1 MAKSMSDA
9 DPTLKDVWRLLGTMN
24 KRFDGLERQIV
35 DVREQMAKQFAE
47 VRTELAAFKTEFK
60 GQIADVRAEMRT
72 GFGALKASI
81 EARDFRLDEHGRRIT
96 DLEMARS
103 QPPDAT

>member
-9 DPTLKDVWRLLGTMN
+9 DPTLNDVWRLLGTMN

-35 DVREQMAKQFAE
+35 DVHEQMATKSQFAE
-47 VRTELAAFKTEFK
+47 VKVELAEL
-60 GQIADVRAEMRT
+60 RARAT
-72 GFGALKASI
+72 AGFGALKESI

-96 DLEMARS
+96 DLEMLRS
-103 QPPDAT
+103 QPPEPT